1 MVTQIHTYLKTRLEL
16 LLGEKGA
23 SAVEY
28 ALIVSF
34 IALLIIVAV
43 TAVGTQLSTV
53 FTNIKTKLGG

>member
-1 MVTQIHTYLKTRLEL
+1 MLTYLKTRLEL

-34 IALLIIVAV
+34 IALLIIAAV
-43 TAVGTQLSTV
+43 TAVGGQLRTVFNNIVTQL
-53 FTNIKTKLGG
+53 GGGA